1 MREEAQGA
9 DRGDESRDCG
19 SATANGFGQGQWAA
33 AGGEE
38 GQAGKEEIIYSEMP
52 PRILNTEGGIFSYI
66 EKLFCISTRT
76 SFIFTQGPYRQFL
89 FINLSN

>member
-38 GQAGKEEIIYSEMP
+38 GQAGKEEII
-52 PRILNTEGGIFSYI
+52 
-66 EKLFCISTRT
+66 
-76 SFIFTQGPYRQFL
+76 
-89 FINLSN
+89 